1 MRLKFIFM
9 CRQMNEYCWQHTVAN
24 LYSRRTLKLSK
35 SLILQHFYLC
45 LTLFLTHT
53 QIHSSNKAVVKF
65 SPAWESCIWVLTC
78 LVHATYHE
86 TFKVGA
92 WDPWL
97 SALWD
102 HSAHMCLNL
111 PTESLYCSH
120 IHSASPER
128 STTSNSAAYSSVRM
142 HETVSSVA
150 HLEKMLSQTFI

>member
-1 MRLKFIFM
+1 M
-9 CRQMNEYCWQHTVAN
+9 
-24 LYSRRTLKLSK
+24 TLFCDI
-35 SLILQHFYLC
+35 SLISFYSTYLC
-45 LTLFLTHT
+45 YLLSFCLSFSHNLECLSSW
-53 QIHSSNKAVVKF
+53 QLSSLYLVICIFSSNKAVVQF

-78 LVHATYHE
+78 LVHAMYHE

-128 STTSNSAAYSSVRM
+128 STPSNSAAYRSVRM

-150 HLEKMLSQTFI
+150 HLEKMLLQTFV